1 MSCSLCGSSS
11 PPVVL
16 APVMVEQLE
25 WTLQLPNGK
34 EENFTGDAPKSI
46 REVVLLGALH
56 SDEAKLKGRH
66 DVDSLLQRFHL
77 LGHTGQSHVNLL
89 SDANLRRYCT
99 AAQPCCLSLGIGAA
113 QSGTSLEDYV
123 VARERAKAEET
134 VVLNVGGKIR
144 EIHRITAERIPLLA
158 AMLRFPRDGKDSKTP
173 IFVDASAKVFDVLLE
188 VARGRKRE
196 YVETLE
202 PSLKLMVEDYAE
214 YAGMSNLSV
223 AGFQFKLSATNP
235 TNPSVTNIYAYI
247 SDGDS
252 TYTTG
257 IRAQWNTVFGTVQV
271 PGSGQTYWEVEV
283 TSLGTVSPDFLVGV
297 TTTANGNANTVL
309 DASNQGYGLSY
320 TNATVSIR
328 SNQNA
333 HTNVTQSFPISNG
346 TRLGV
351 LVDTHR
357 GSLMFFHNG
366 TFKCSH
372 HSSIKGLC
380 LLPALSSSVCES
392 LHTTA
397 VQYAMMQR
405 SFWDAE
411 LRQVLRARA
420 AAGTCHDDSR
430 LEFLLRNR
438 DRMSEWDWD
447 HWDHLSQ
454 AGGGS
459 RDQKRAQ
466 SAKTAQS
473 AQTTE
478 GTKGTHREIFQKSPQ
493 DPSGQAI
500 YTTSWRWSSAESA

>member
-1 MSCSLCGSSS
+1 
-11 PPVVL
+11 VL

-34 EENFTGDAPKSI
+34 EENFTDAPKSI

-56 SDEAKLKGRH
+56 SDEVKKTLQTGAISLAE
-66 DVDSLLQRFHL
+66 VDSLLQRFHL

-223 AGFQFKLSATNP
+223 AGFQFKLTATNP

-297 TTTANGNANTVL
+297 TTTANGNANAVL
-309 DASNQGYGLSY
+309 DANNQGYGLSY

-380 LLPALSSSVCES
+380 LLPALSVCADTK
-392 LHTTA
+392 LTI
-397 VQYAMMQR
+397 
-405 SFWDAE
+405 
-411 LRQVLRARA
+411 
-420 AAGTCHDDSR
+420 
-430 LEFLLRNR
+430 
-438 DRMSEWDWD
+438 
-447 HWDHLSQ
+447 
-454 AGGGS
+454 
-459 RDQKRAQ
+459 
-466 SAKTAQS
+466 KT
-473 AQTTE
+473 
-478 GTKGTHREIFQKSPQ
+478 GMLPPQ
-493 DPSGQAI
+493 
-500 YTTSWRWSSAESA
+500 